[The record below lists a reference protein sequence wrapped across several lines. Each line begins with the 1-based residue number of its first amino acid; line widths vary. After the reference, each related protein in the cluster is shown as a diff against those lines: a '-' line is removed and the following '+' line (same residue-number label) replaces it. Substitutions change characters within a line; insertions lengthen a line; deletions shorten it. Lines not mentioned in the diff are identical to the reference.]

1 MKKHLLIITLMFSV
15 INAISA
21 SIGGDFNLFFAWGCA
36 AFVSL
41 DHLITLNNL

>member
-1 MKKHLLIITLMFSV
+1 MKKHLVIITLMFSV
-15 INAISA
+15 VNAIIA
-21 SIGGDFNLFFAWGCA
+21 SIGGDFNLFFAWTCA